1 MKRTLTLISCVAVC
15 CAMMISCKNA
25 KTAEPT
31 PEEIQQQKQAL
42 ADSVLAQI
50 DEFAE
55 QYWNAQSESSIIRRM
70 KLTEEEKMVKPD
82 YLLDPSV
89 ANTFVTKSQKVNAL
103 AFYVVELGVR
113 ELYEMPTEEVG
124 EAIAKLA
131 AELNHPF
138 DFGQRDENVPTSEL
152 IKSNYEKCKINGE
165 LALFWQFEWA
175 LVNDVIYVLSQNPE
189 LFLGKITEEQWES
202 WAVVKNTCL
211 TALKKLEKYDE
222 EMAQLWKLVV
232 SYRPVDSSEDNYNID
247 HSLETAKQFYIASK
261 DRVTAL
267 RNALLQ

>member
-1 MKRTLTLISCVAVC
+1 MKRTLNLIACVAVC
-15 CAMMISCKNA
+15 CAMMVSCKSA
-25 KTAEPT
+25 KTVEPT

-55 QYWNAQSESSIIRRM
+55 QYWNAQSESSIFRRM
-70 KLTEEEKMVKPD
+70 KLTEEEKMVKPH

-89 ANTFVTKSQKVNAL
+89 ADTFVTKSQKVNAL

-131 AELNHPF
+131 TELNYPF
-138 DFGQRDENVPTSEL
+138 DFDQRDANVPTSEL
-152 IKSNYEKCKINGE
+152 IKSNYEKCKNNDE

-175 LVNDVIYVLSQNPE
+175 LVTDVIYVLSQNPE
-189 LFLGKITEEQWES
+189 LFLGKITEEQWQAWS
-202 WAVVKNTCL
+202 VVKQTRL
-211 TALKKLEKYDE
+211 AAIEELAKYDTEMAKVQEFIKKNRTVSGEESKRINQSIEVAKQYYVSNKEKY
-222 EMAQLWKLVV
+222 
-232 SYRPVDSSEDNYNID
+232 
-247 HSLETAKQFYIASK
+247 ASG
-261 DRVTAL
+261 
-267 RNALLQ
+267 RNSLLQ